1 MGNENYTNKAPNR
14 IAVLITYVIAFLCMA
29 VGLFLPMG
37 PAQGLSAIGGKEA
50 MLGLQ
55 LLAAVDAAL
64 PSLNLT
70 LGNALGVPFTYVSV
84 PLTFGGFTVDAGAI
98 IALLYGII
106 FVAGLV
112 ALVPVIINSVS
123 KKSTKNTA
131 LAAASFIEVL
141 ASVTLL
147 ALVIFRLNYVL
158 TSGDGIGG
166 FNCLALIV
174 AFGGTLL
181 MLIVQALIY
190 KKGSGFA
197 KLVFVLLSAI
207 ALIVCVFDVTAIIP
221 ALAEPLKG
229 IPAAIGFGSLGLYG
243 DVTAISLINGLC
255 AGTLSFEVDAAKLV
269 LMIGALAAGILAI
282 VNLVID
288 VMGLGKRTNKFM
300 LICNVVR
307 YGLELIAVILVIV
320 MTLVIK
326 ETLGLYAVILAVLA
340 VIALVIDIIR
350 LAVYG
355 KKKKAAKATP
365 AAYDAETATQP
376 VAEKKE
382 TKKERK
388 EREKAEREAAK
399 QAAAEEKAAQAAA
412 AAEAKQ
418 AEKAEKAERKA
429 AEKAAPAT
437 EEAVAAEEP
446 VANLYTPL
454 IYDGPTD
461 DFINTLS
468 NEQRIEFA
476 RMFIEH
482 QHGKLAGVPD
492 YVVSGQN
499 EKFFSSV
506 FIYMA
511 RIREH
516 ISDGL
521 MNALY
526 KQANMMR

>member
-1 MGNENYTNKAPNR
+1 MGNENYTKKAPNK

-37 PAQGLSAIGGKEA
+37 TEQGLTAFGGKEA

-55 LLAAVDAAL
+55 LLAAIDAAV

-70 LGNALGVPFTYVSV
+70 LGNLLGVPFTYVSA
-84 PLTFGGFTVDAGAI
+84 PLTFGTFTLDFGAI
-98 IALLYGII
+98 IAVLYGVV

-112 ALVPVIINSVS
+112 ALIPVIVNSVS
-123 KKSTKNTA
+123 KKSAKNTA
-131 LAAASFIEVL
+131 LAAASFIEVI
-141 ASVTLL
+141 ASVLLL
-147 ALVIFRLNYVL
+147 ALVLFRLNYVL
-158 TSGDGIGG
+158 NYGDGIGA

-181 MLIVQALIY
+181 MLIVQSFIY
-190 KKGSGFA
+190 KKGSGVA
-197 KLVFVLLSAI
+197 KFIFVLLSAI
-207 ALIVCVFDVTAIIP
+207 ALLVCVFDITAVIP
-221 ALAEPLKG
+221 PLADSLNGLPG
-229 IPAAIGFGSLGLYG
+229 VIGFGSLGLYG
-243 DVTAISLINGLC
+243 EVTAISLINGFC
-255 AGTLSFEVDAAKLV
+255 AGTLSFEVEATKLV
-269 LMIGALAAGILAI
+269 LIIAALAAGILVI
-282 VNLVID
+282 LNLVID
-288 VMGLGKRTNKFM
+288 VMGLGKKTNKFM
-300 LICNVVR
+300 LISNVVR
-307 YGLELIAVILVIV
+307 YGLELIAVILTIV
-320 MTLVIK
+320 MSIVVK
-326 ETLGLYAVILAVLA
+326 ETLGLYAIVLAVLA
-340 VIALVIDIIR
+340 VIALIIDIIR
-350 LAVYG
+350 LAVYC
-355 KKKKAAKATP
+355 KKAKTAKAES
-365 AAYDAETATQP
+365 AEP
-376 VAEKKE
+376 VAAEATSEQPAEEKKE

-388 EREKAEREAAK
+388 AREKAEREAAK
-399 QAAAEEKAAQAAA
+399 KAAAEQKAAQAAA

-418 AEKAEKAERKA
+418 AEKAEKADKN
-429 AEKAAPAT
+429 PAQN
-437 EEAVAAEEP
+437 EEAVATATEEP

-454 IYDGPTD
+454 IYDGPVD
-461 DFINTLS
+461 DFINKLS
-468 NEQRIEFA
+468 NEQKIEFA

-482 QHGKLAGVPD
+482 QHGKLPGVPD